1 MATDKCPRPVG
12 SRYGSLPPS
21 IPPSAET
28 ALFAT
33 RRVWRREV
41 RRRTPPDYA
50 SVFLL
55 NGEWIAGRRHIPP
68 IDCQHEITASGF
80 GRLKVGRDLAL
91 FSRQQG
97 KIVVIPEDRHNAFSI
112 SRFRDSQ
119 MHHEGE
125 AGAWVFHESMHHSIF
140 PVSRHRAANS
150 KFRWRQSIQPAQ
162 VRVSALRRVDL
173 LELLCPIQHIG

>member
-12 SRYGSLPPS
+12 SRFGSLPPS

-33 RRVWRREV
+33 RRALRGEV
-41 RRRTPPDYA
+41 RRRTLPDYA

-55 NGEWIAGRRHIPP
+55 GSEWTAGRRHIPP
-68 IDCQHEITASGF
+68 VNPQHEIAASGL
-80 GRLKVGRDLAL
+80 GGLKASRDPPL
-91 FSRQQG
+91 FSRQQR
-97 KIVVIPEDRHNAFSI
+97 KIVVIPEDGHNVFSI
-112 SRFRDSQ
+112 SRFRHSQ

-140 PVSRHRAANS
+140 PVLRHRAANS